1 MYHVKGGF
9 VFIHKNKQNNRKKNT
24 NLFDEKIDIVQ
35 IQHVHAYFDLNFADY
50 YNKYN
55 NPVYNIYD
63 ILVMKAQKRI
73 GLDQQFIRV
82 MEELHIFII
91 KSCMFINNDQTKPL
105 VRNQCTNCSIHTKQL
120 FQVLRHMLHFF
131 FFFSSTC

>member
-9 VFIHKNKQNNRKKNT
+9 VFIHKNKQNNRKKIQIY
-24 NLFDEKIDIVQ
+24 LMKKIDIVQ

-91 KSCMFINNDQTKPL
+91 KSCMFINNDQ
-105 VRNQCTNCSIHTKQL
+105 NQAIGQKSVYKL
-120 FQVLRHMLHFF
+120 FYSHQTAFSGSEAHVAFL